1 MKPVKIGS
9 LTHSLGMLE
18 RGDSLWRTVDP
29 QRVQAAMNEV
39 SARQSRAPTLAGR
52 QFVQEL
58 HIAVPVNP
66 KNPSKHALLRVTR
79 IR

>member
-1 MKPVKIGS
+1 MKPVKEGS
-9 LTHSLGMLE
+9 LTHTLGQMWVGE
-18 RGDSLWRTVDP
+18 SIWRAVDP

-39 SARQSRAPTLAGR
+39 SARQARSPSLAGR

-66 KNPSKHALLRVTR
+66 KNPGKHALLRVTR